1 MTSVRCVTVSG
12 ARKWKTR
19 VGQGLPLQYDAVE
32 QMPATG
38 CVEYLRAM
46 GETVSRI
53 AASDTDQLRQ
63 LLKRA
68 LGVRHGVGPGGTWT
82 PDTGATRLG
91 KQQQKEQQ
99 QQQKKKQKKEKKQ
112 KDTLV

>member
-12 ARKWKTR
+12 ARKWKTL

-38 CVEYLRAM
+38 CAEYLRAM
-46 GETVSRI
+46 GETVSRKQ
-53 AASDTDQLRQ
+53 ASDTDQLRQ

-82 PDTGATRLG
+82 PDTGATPLG
-91 KQQQKEQQ
+91 KQQ
-99 QQQKKKQKKEKKQ
+99 KKQKKEKK
-112 KDTLV
+112 